1 MNDDQDDNIIV
12 LGASASNDCMIGGA
26 GIDTITLNP
35 SIYTYSDGPGATVG
49 GITSISGYN
58 GMSYATSIPY
68 TFTTDSST
76 SIYGTN
82 TSTVNITTNGISMK
96 EGADI
101 TIGKVSLTK
110 AIEKIEERLGI
121 LHPNPELEDR
131 WDKLKELRNQYMEM
145 EKDLLEKE
153 KIMKILKET

>member
-1 MNDDQDDNIIV
+1 MNDDQDDNTIV
-12 LGASASNDCMIGGA
+12 LGASASTDCMVGGA
-26 GIDTITLNP
+26 GIDTITIDP
-35 SIYTYSDGPGATVG
+35 SIYTYSVGSGATVG

-68 TFTTDSST
+68 TFADSTT
-76 SIYGTN
+76 SIYGSN
-82 TSTVNITTNGISMK
+82 SSTVNITTNGISMK
-96 EGADI
+96 DGADI